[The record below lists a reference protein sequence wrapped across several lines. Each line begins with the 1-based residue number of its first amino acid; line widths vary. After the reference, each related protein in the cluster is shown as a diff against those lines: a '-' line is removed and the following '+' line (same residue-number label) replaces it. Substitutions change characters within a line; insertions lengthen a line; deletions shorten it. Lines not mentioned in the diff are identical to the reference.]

1 MYSAA
6 FQITYRAVWI
16 ELFSSKF
23 FIKRRISENCSCAF
37 DWIFW
42 PIRFLLGFSIFL
54 FFFFFLISA
63 TLSSLWPFLNLS
75 PSIHLSLFSLFFHF
89 HIFFRYFI
97 QRSTRPLICVDWSV
111 FARSLSRNL
120 KLFVRPK
127 EKYGLDFLTEVFA
140 FKAPTHASK
149 ILSRWKQTPAELNGI
164 FIYRKMNSACLQ
176 THVYREQGK
185 KSAFEWKKYS
195 SAYTHTDTLSESYS
209 KEIAIMKD
217 EVSGIMRLRKNE

>member
-1 MYSAA
+1 MAQLGSSFLCMYSAA

-120 KLFVRPK
+120 AWIFSPK
-127 EKYGLDFLTEVFA
+127 YLHLKHQHMHRKYY
-140 FKAPTHASK
+140 HAESK
-149 ILSRWKQTPAELNGI
+149 HQQS
-164 FIYRKMNSACLQ
+164 
-176 THVYREQGK
+176 
-185 KSAFEWKKYS
+185 
-195 SAYTHTDTLSESYS
+195 
-209 KEIAIMKD
+209 
-217 EVSGIMRLRKNE
+217 